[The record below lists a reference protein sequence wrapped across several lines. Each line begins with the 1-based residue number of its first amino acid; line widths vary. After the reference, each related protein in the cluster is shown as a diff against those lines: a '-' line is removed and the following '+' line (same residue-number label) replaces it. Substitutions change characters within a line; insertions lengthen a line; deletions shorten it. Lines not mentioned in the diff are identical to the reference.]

1 MARWHLRSHR
11 KSTGGLI
18 NSHKKKKKYERG
30 SEFLDTRIGK
40 EKKKPVKVLGGR
52 TKIKLL
58 STDKINVAHRGKIKT
73 AKISS
78 VVENNANPH
87 YVRRNVLTKGGI
99 VKTDLGSVRITSR
112 PGQHGVIN
120 GILIEENK

>member
-11 KSTGGLI
+11 KSTGGLL
-18 NSHKKKKKYERG
+18 NSHKKKKKFERG

-40 EKKKPVKVLGGR
+40 EKKKTVKALGGNM
-52 TKIKLL
+52 KIKLL
-58 STDKINVAHRGKIKT
+58 SIEKINVAHKGKIKT

-78 VVENNANPH
+78 VVENHANPH

-99 VKTDLGSVRITSR
+99 VKTDLGNVKITSR
-112 PGQHGVIN
+112 PGQDGVIN
-120 GILIEENK
+120 GILVEEKK